1 MREWMRAARRG
12 ITVCDF
18 SMKKEKSDARTCGI
32 RAECIARQ
40 MHSTYRFYVRSV
52 VQENKDNRIIV
63 NYYDL
68 LS

>member
-18 SMKKEKSDARTCGI
+18 SMKKSDARTCAI

-40 MHSTYRFYVRSV
+40 VHSTYRFYVGSV
-52 VQENKDNRIIV
+52 VQDDKDNRIIV

-68 LS
+68 PS